1 MTATI
6 FELKER
12 LGEDTTRLL
21 NESFELA
28 ARSQEVN
35 ISMRAETLERLGD
48 RRTDQIK
55 GAERAAWVSDERLIL
70 KSSYEVLWADYYRLR
85 DERVEEIERLLAP
98 KSATTQLVLDA
109 VRASAEE
116 LLTLVDISLDIG
128 DETGVL
134 LALAA
139 ARQRGHEDVVSHI
152 ISVREDLGELYG
164 ELMLVA
170 GDPEI
175 DVSDRFE
182 LLAAQ
187 VPTES
192 SLLAPRG
199 GNSMAGMG

>member
-6 FELKER
+6 YLLKER

-28 ARSQEVN
+28 SRSQEVN
-35 ISMRAETLERLGD
+35 ISTRAETLEMLGD
-48 RRTDQIK
+48 RRTDQIRV
-55 GAERAAWVSDERLIL
+55 AERQVWVTDERLVL
-70 KSSYEVLWADYYRLR
+70 KASYEVLWADYYRQR

-98 KSATTQLVLDA
+98 KSASTQLLLDA
-109 VRASAEE
+109 ARATAEE
-116 LLTLVDISLDIG
+116 LLNMADMALDTA
-128 DETGVL
+128 DADGVL
-134 LALAA
+134 LALKAG
-139 ARQRGHEDVVSHI
+139 RQCGHEDVVSHI
-152 ISVREDLGELYG
+152 ISVREDLGELFG

-187 VPTES
+187 VPTET

-199 GNSMAGMG
+199 GNSMAGLG

>member
-35 ISMRAETLERLGD
+35 ISTRAETLERLGD

-175 DVSDRFE
+175 DVADRFE

-187 VPTES
+187 VPTET

-199 GNSMAGMG
+199 DNSMAGLG

>member
-35 ISMRAETLERLGD
+35 ISTRAETLEMLGD
-48 RRTDQIK
+48 RRTDQIRA
-55 GAERAAWVSDERLIL
+55 AERAVWVTDERLVL
-70 KSSYEVLWADYYRLR
+70 KASYEVLWADYYRER

-98 KSATTQLVLDA
+98 KFATTQLLLDA
-109 VRASAEE
+109 VRATPEE
-116 LLTLVDISLDIG
+116 LSNMADMALDTG
-128 DETGVL
+128 DEDGVL
-134 LALAA
+134 LALKA
-139 ARQRGHEDVVSHI
+139 ARQRDFEDVLSHI
-152 ISVREDLGELYG
+152 LDARADLADLVG
-164 ELMLVA
+164 ELMLVD

-175 DVSDRFE
+175 DVADRFE
-182 LLAAQ
+182 LLAAA
-187 VPTES
+187 VPTEG

-199 GNSMAGMG
+199 GNSMGGLA

>member
-1 MTATI
+1 VTATI

-35 ISMRAETLERLGD
+35 IEMRAETLQRLGD
-48 RRTDQIK
+48 RRTDQIR
-55 GAERAAWVSDERLIL
+55 GAERAAWVTDERLVL
-70 KSSYEVLWADYYRLR
+70 KASYEVLWADYYRQR
-85 DERVEEIERLLAP
+85 DERVEELERLLAP
-98 KSATTQLVLDA
+98 KAASTQLLLDA
-109 VRASAEE
+109 VRATPEE
-116 LLTLVDISLDIG
+116 LSNMVDMALDTG
-128 DETGVL
+128 DEDGVL
-134 LALAA
+134 LALKA
-139 ARQRGHEDVVSHI
+139 ARQRDLEDLVAHI
-152 ISVREDLGELYG
+152 VTRREDLEELYG
-164 ELMLVA
+164 ELMLVD

-175 DVSDRFE
+175 DVADRFE
-182 LLAAQ
+182 LLAAA

>member
-1 MTATI
+1 MSATI

-12 LGEDTTRLL
+12 LGEATTRLL

-28 ARSQEVN
+28 ARSQEVD

-48 RRTDQIK
+48 RRTDQIR
-55 GAERAAWVSDERLIL
+55 GAERAAWVTDERLVL
-70 KSSYEVLWADYYRLR
+70 KASYEFLWADYYRQR
-85 DERVEEIERLLAP
+85 DERVEEVERLLAP
-98 KSATTQLVLDA
+98 KFATTQLLLDA
-109 VRASAEE
+109 VRATSEE
-116 LLTLVDISLDIG
+116 LLNMADLALDTE
-128 DETGVL
+128 DEDGVL
-134 LALAA
+134 LALKA
-139 ARQRGHEDVVSHI
+139 ARQCDHEDVVSHI
-152 ISVREDLGELYG
+152 ISVREDLGALYA

-175 DVSDRFE
+175 DVADRFE

>member
-6 FELKER
+6 MELKER

-28 ARSQEVN
+28 ARSQEVD

-48 RRTDQIK
+48 RRTDQIR
-55 GAERAAWVSDERLIL
+55 GAERAAWVTDERLVL
-70 KSSYEVLWADYYRLR
+70 KASYEVLWANYYRQR

-98 KSATTQLVLDA
+98 KSATTQLLLDA
-109 VRASAEE
+109 VRATPEE
-116 LLTLVDISLDIG
+116 LLNMVDIALDTG
-128 DETGVL
+128 DEDGVL
-134 LALAA
+134 LALKA
-139 ARQRGHEDVVSHI
+139 ARQRGLEDVLARIVTL
-152 ISVREDLGELYG
+152 REDLGDLYAEL
-164 ELMLVA
+164 LLVA
-170 GDPEI
+170 GDPDI
-175 DVSDRFE
+175 DVADRFE

-199 GNSMAGMG
+199 GNTMAGLR

>member
-35 ISMRAETLERLGD
+35 IEMRVETLQRLGD
-48 RRTDQIK
+48 RQTDRIR
-55 GAERAAWVSDERLIL
+55 GAERAAWVTDERLVL
-70 KSSYEVLWADYYRLR
+70 KAGYEVLWADYYRER

-98 KSATTQLVLDA
+98 KSASTQLVLDA
-109 VRASAEE
+109 VRATAEE
-116 LLTLVDISLDIG
+116 LLNLADISLRGG
-128 DETGVL
+128 DEDGVL
-134 LALAA
+134 LALKA
-139 ARQRGHEDVVSHI
+139 ARQRDLEDVVAHI
-152 ISVREDLGELYG
+152 VTLREDLGDLYG

-170 GDPEI
+170 GDREV
-175 DVSDRFE
+175 DAADRFE
-182 LLAAQ
+182 LLAAA
-187 VPTES
+187 VPTEG